1 MAVTMLANLVDVE
14 VMADLVEAKL
24 TDNIVFGAI
33 ADIDTTLVGTP
44 GSTLLFPVYSY
55 IGAATV
61 VGEGST
67 ISVSTLTAST
77 ASVTI
82 KKWAKGVTL
91 TDEAVLSGVGQPLNQ
106 AAAQIALSL
115 DDAIDG
121 DILDTLSTDIG
132 ATMTFQTTATSAM
145 PKAADIVDALE
156 LYGENIDGVKVAYVQ
171 PKVYTEMRK
180 AGLNGGFLPASEI
193 AANVA
198 VKGAL
203 GEFQGCQIVVT
214 NRLKT
219 SQDIYIAKPGAVKV
233 VLKRGVNIESDRDIL
248 TKETVITGDVHG
260 ATYLYDASKAIKVT
274 KKSA

>member
-14 VMADLVEAKL
+14 VMADLVEKKL

-33 ADIDTTLVGTP
+33 ADVDYSLVGTP
-44 GSTLLFPVYSY
+44 GSTLLFPSYSY

-77 ASVTI
+77 VSVTVQ
-82 KKWAKGVTL
+82 KWAKGVTI
-91 TDEAVLSGVGQPLNQ
+91 TDEAALSGYGDPIGQ
-106 AAAQIALSL
+106 AAMQIALSL

-121 DILDTLSTDIG
+121 DILTTLSGIG
-132 ATMTFQTTATSAM
+132 STMTFETTASTVMPSAT
-145 PKAADIVDALE
+145 DIVDALE
-156 LYGENIDGVKVAYVQ
+156 LFGEDINGTKVVYVQ

-180 AGLNGGFLPASEI
+180 TNVAGAWVPASEI
-193 AANVA
+193 AADIA
-198 VKGAL
+198 VKGVV
-203 GEFQGCQIVVT
+203 GEFQGCQVVIS

-219 SQDIYIAKPGAVKV
+219 SQNIYVSKQGSVKV
-233 VLKRGVNIESDRDIL
+233 VLKRGVNIETDRDIL
-248 TKETVITGDVHG
+248 KKETVITGDVHG
-260 ATYLYDASKAIKVT
+260 ATYLYDASKAIKIT